1 MDINKYKFFKF
12 LANFNN
18 IKIPFYQRNYDWGET
33 QINKL
38 IDDLLKSDNKE
49 YFLGSIILKNHSVYD
64 VVVDGQQRISSLII
78 LLKVL
83 LSNKNLS
90 QENANIIKT
99 RFSTFSFKS
108 FSFGN
113 GDTLERIVHDKTI
126 NDESKNSKY
135 YRNYQ
140 FLKNKF
146 KNWDYESI
154 NNFFEK
160 ISSVIFAVIHV
171 DENLDEHI
179 LFSQINSTGIKLSSY
194 DLFRNFIFS
203 KLNLINDI
211 SEENNI
217 DQYVDDLDNLTRNY
231 DSKTCSG
238 ILRRFISQKTKKLPN
253 KDDDKTYSSFIEWF
267 TTNDGYDSF
276 ANDVYEDFYKY
287 LLIYNFISDQNK
299 YKNYKFSK
307 SLSFFSDSLFTY
319 LNIIY
324 DVFENNSYIDL
335 KTREITINEEQEDEI
350 SKTLLILEFY
360 KVKRSFCDFDEKQI
374 TRYIPTIPFEIK
386 KISKVNNE
394 LSYSEKLYYLL
405 YVKPNRQLLKNEA
418 DLSYRMPTNSEFKS
432 FFGETKI
439 YNKNKKFLKNF
450 FIRLNEINNKT
461 KIDYDDFS
469 IEHIMPVDT
478 SKWFDTNSLD
488 DDIKIK
494 IEKYKDTIGNLTLT
508 TYNSEYGNSPFKIKK
523 KKMKEKNESFS
534 LNNYLFEIDD
544 WNIDEILKRADDLFN
559 KSLDLY
565 NFDYLDKKMNNVKI
579 DNYVSLLDQLYENEK
594 GYYCLDKNKS
604 HFKSIFINHEIIKK
618 CLIQCLVN
626 KNSYEKV
633 ENMIFGKSFK
643 GWVTKTIVDFIN
655 LKVSSSDDNEL
666 ILEKID
672 SSSQKINEMLKYI
685 NDNIW

>member
-1 MDINKYKFFKF
+1 MF
-12 LANFNN
+12 
-18 IKIPFYQRNYDWGET
+18 
-33 QINKL
+33 
-38 IDDLLKSDNKE
+38 
-49 YFLGSIILKNHSVYD
+49 
-64 VVVDGQQRISSLII
+64 
-78 LLKVL
+78 
-83 LSNKNLS
+83 
-90 QENANIIKT
+90 

-203 KLNLINDI
+203 KLNLINNI
-211 SEENNI
+211 LEENNI
-217 DQYVDDLDNLTRNY
+217 DQYVDDLDNLTKNY

-253 KDDDKTYSSFIEWF
+253 KDDDKTYASFIEWF
-267 TTNDGYDSF
+267 NTNDGYDSF

-287 LLIYNFISDQNK
+287 SLIYNFISDQNK

-307 SLSFFSDSLFTY
+307 SLSFFSDSLLTY

-335 KTREITINEEQEDEI
+335 KTREIIINEEQEDEI

-386 KISKVNNE
+386 KISKVNKE
-394 LSYSEKLYYLL
+394 LNVS
-405 YVKPNRQLLKNEA
+405 
-418 DLSYRMPTNSEFKS
+418 
-432 FFGETKI
+432 
-439 YNKNKKFLKNF
+439 
-450 FIRLNEINNKT
+450 
-461 KIDYDDFS
+461 
-469 IEHIMPVDT
+469 HI
-478 SKWFDTNSLD
+478 SGQWL
-488 DDIKIK
+488 
-494 IEKYKDTIGNLTLT
+494 
-508 TYNSEYGNSPFKIKK
+508 
-523 KKMKEKNESFS
+523 
-534 LNNYLFEIDD
+534 
-544 WNIDEILKRADDLFN
+544 
-559 KSLDLY
+559 
-565 NFDYLDKKMNNVKI
+565 
-579 DNYVSLLDQLYENEK
+579 ENP
-594 GYYCLDKNKS
+594 S
-604 HFKSIFINHEIIKK
+604 RIIARR
-618 CLIQCLVN
+618 
-626 KNSYEKV
+626 
-633 ENMIFGKSFK
+633 
-643 GWVTKTIVDFIN
+643 
-655 LKVSSSDDNEL
+655 
-666 ILEKID
+666 
-672 SSSQKINEMLKYI
+672 
-685 NDNIW
+685 